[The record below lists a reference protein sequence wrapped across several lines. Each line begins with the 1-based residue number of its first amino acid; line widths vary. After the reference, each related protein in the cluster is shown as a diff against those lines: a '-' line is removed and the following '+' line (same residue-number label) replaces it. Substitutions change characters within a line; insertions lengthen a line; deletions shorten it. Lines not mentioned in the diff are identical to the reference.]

1 MCYIIFCLVVTVQDL
16 REAKLHVF
24 TDLDCQHNT
33 VPLEQEVD
41 TNITYCAGY
50 KFGFISGCQV
60 MDRNMLYFAGYQVCN
75 IVTAG
80 YNQVV

>member
-1 MCYIIFCLVVTVQDL
+1 MTNALCYILSDVTVQDL

-24 TDLDCQHNT
+24 TGLDCQLNT

-50 KFGFISGCQV
+50 KFGVISGCQV
-60 MDRNMLYFAGYQVCN
+60 IRTGSGYKYNILFWIQVW
-75 IVTAG
+75 V
-80 YNQVV
+80 